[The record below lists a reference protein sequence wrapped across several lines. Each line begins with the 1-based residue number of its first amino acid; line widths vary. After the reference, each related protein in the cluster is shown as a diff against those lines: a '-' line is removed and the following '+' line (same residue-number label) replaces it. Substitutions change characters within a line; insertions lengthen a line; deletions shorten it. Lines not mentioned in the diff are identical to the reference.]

1 MKKAYEDIICLSRPV
16 SKAHVPMSLLDR
28 AAQFSPFAA
37 LSGYEDALAET
48 ARLTEA
54 PIELDVDAKAD
65 LNEKLVCLQ
74 THIAQSPQVTVTYF
88 EPDIWKAG
96 GAYVTVT
103 DAIRRLNSLEKWL
116 LLDNGT
122 KIFFGDILALESPLF
137 PTLVRKESP
146 FLSEKER

>member
-1 MKKAYEDIICLSRPV
+1 MRSPYEDIIHLSRPV
-16 SKAHVPMSLLDR
+16 SKTHAPMSLLDR

-37 LSGYEDALAET
+37 LAGYEDALAET
-48 ARLTEA
+48 ARLTET

-74 THIAQSPQVTVTYF
+74 AHIAAFPQITVTYF
-88 EPDIWKAG
+88 EPDLWKAG

-103 DAIRRLNSLEKWL
+103 GTVRKLNSLEKWL

-122 KIFFGDILALESPLF
+122 RIFFGSILSMEGSVF
-137 PTLVRKESP
+137 SGISREG
-146 FLSEKER
+146 LSKPEED

>member
-1 MKKAYEDIICLSRPV
+1 MKKAYEDIIHLSRPV
-16 SKAHVPMSLLDR
+16 SKAHVPMSLPDR

-103 DAIRRLNSLEKWL
+103 DTVRKLDQLEKWL

-122 KIFFGDILALESPLF
+122 KVFFGNILSMEGSFFSSISKGTISLPE
-137 PTLVRKESP
+137 ED
-146 FLSEKER
+146 

>member
-1 MKKAYEDIICLSRPV
+1 MKHPYEDILSLPRPV
-16 SKAHVPMSLLDR
+16 SKAHAPMSLLDR

-48 ARLTEA
+48 ARLTET

-65 LNEKLVCLQ
+65 INEKLVCLQ

-103 DAIRRLNSLEKWL
+103 GIVRKLNPLEKWL
-116 LLDNGT
+116 LLDSGA
-122 KIFFGDILALESPLF
+122 KVFFGMFLCHSSLRNGVKAWIC
-137 PTLVRKESP
+137 RP
-146 FLSEKER
+146 FRVLS